1 MAEFLPWLFVVL
13 AVIGIVGA
21 LFGLWVSLSLALSGG
36 AATATRAALTSE
48 ARVALLTEKE
58 GLLQEL
64 RDIAFERDA
73 GKLSEEDYQELNEKL
88 RAQARHVLH
97 QLDASTEGF
106 RDEAE
111 KLIAQRLEGEA

>member
-13 AVIGIVGA
+13 AVIGIVGG
-21 LFGLWVSLSLALSGG
+21 LFGLWVSLSLALSGDTG
-36 AATATRAALTSE
+36 MATRANLTTE
-48 ARVALLTEKE
+48 ARLALLTEKE
-58 GLLQEL
+58 GLLEEL

-88 RAQARHVLH
+88 RGQARHVLH
-97 QLDASTEGF
+97 ELDAGAEGF

-111 KLIAQRLEGEA
+111 RLIAQRLEEEA